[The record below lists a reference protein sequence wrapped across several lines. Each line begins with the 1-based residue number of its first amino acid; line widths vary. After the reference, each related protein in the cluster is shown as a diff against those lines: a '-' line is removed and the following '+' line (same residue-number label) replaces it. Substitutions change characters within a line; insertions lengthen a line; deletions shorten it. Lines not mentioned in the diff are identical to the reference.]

1 MSRESPT
8 FETIDWNE
16 HTPSR
21 FVVDRSTLAFLLSLT
36 TLVAVYLYDL
46 LFVPS
51 GIVLFGWFSPAPL
64 DWLTGLSILLIVFYG
79 IVPLVRDYELTLR
92 YWRRL
97 RRKPA
102 AMVSLAYLA
111 LVVFAGLFG
120 PELYG
125 KPSVASFVGSI
136 EARGGIPPTQP
147 PYGTSIATAKE
158 NLLFCGV
165 EPVGG
170 RCPGTLTHPLGTT
183 VRGNDMLAVVIAGAR
198 FTIKVA
204 AITAAI
210 LVPLGTG
217 TGVIAAY
224 VGGWTDGVI
233 TRYLDLQG
241 VLPSFLVY
249 FLYQFLYGP
258 SVAAL
263 VVLFGFLGWDRV
275 ARRVRTDA
283 LRLRDA
289 GFVRSAE
296 AAGSRPTDILRRHLV
311 PNVSATVVS
320 ALTIQLPFILL
331 MEATFAYFG
340 LVGAVGGETITWGGT
355 IAFGFR
361 NGTWWEY
368 TFPAVALIGTIVAL
382 ATLGN
387 ALYDT
392 FETRREAS

>member
-1 MSRESPT
+1 MSTGPT
-8 FETIDWNE
+8 FEEIDWE
-16 HTPSR
+16 EYAPSR
-21 FVVDRSTLAFLLSLT
+21 AVVDPSTLGALTALTALL
-36 TLVAVYLYDL
+36 AVFLYDWL
-46 LFVPS
+46 LVPP
-51 GIVLFGWFSPAPL
+51 GIVLFGWFAPSGL
-64 DWLTGLSILLIVFYG
+64 DYFTALSAILIVFYAV
-79 IVPLVRDYELTLR
+79 VPLARDWRVTLR

-102 AMVSLAYLA
+102 AMVSLAYLS
-111 LVVFAGLFG
+111 VVVVAGLVG

-125 KPSVASFVGSI
+125 KPSTATFIGSL
-136 EARGGIPPTQP
+136 EARGGLPPTQP
-147 PYGTSIATAKE
+147 PIGTTVSTDTE
-158 NLLFCGV
+158 GFLFCGV
-165 EPVGG
+165 EPTDG
-170 RCPGTLTHPLGTT
+170 RCPGTLAHPLGTT
-183 VRGNDMLAVVIAGAR
+183 IRGFDLLAVLISGAR
-198 FTIKVA
+198 FTLKVA

-210 LVPLGTG
+210 LVPLGTA

-224 VGGWTDGVI
+224 VGGRVDWAI
-233 TRYLDLQG
+233 TSYLDLQG
-241 VLPSFLVY
+241 VIPSFLVY

-258 SVAAL
+258 SVVAL

-289 GFVRSAE
+289 GFVRSAR
-296 AAGSRPTDILRRHLV
+296 AAGSRPGDIIRRHLV

-320 ALTIQLPFILL
+320 ALTVQLPFILL

-340 LVGAVGGETITWGGT
+340 LVGELGGDTITWGGT

-361 NGTWWEY
+361 NGNWWEF
-368 TFPAVALIGTIVAL
+368 TFPALALIATIVAL